1 MTDRLEEGFAADAR
15 LRNTTVEEVRRQA
28 EQKLPLGRMARPE
41 EIAAAVLF
49 LASPRAS
56 YISGAILSMD
66 GAATAMVV

>member
-1 MTDRLEEGFAADAR
+1 
-15 LRNTTVEEVRRQA
+15 
-28 EQKLPLGRMARPE
+28 MARPE